1 MRRNT
6 SPIFCISAL
15 SVDSPHPHSANLTD
29 DSISTYFA
37 CGLRTT
43 SQRLRSGGIWS
54 HEGLSLAMPSP
65 MRPLSRLSSSGIST
79 LRNSPP
85 RQICIQRSRYSSAK
99 KSDPRTV
106 ADAFLYKFANGKP
119 YVNSQLLDANQL
131 RLFSLTLNR
140 PHLYQPTTG
149 PSLEDAPPKTG
160 TPLPPFY
167 HLIYFTP
174 AQLPGILGLDGTDA
188 SFNPSPP
195 FTRRMW
201 AGGSVSWPGAPK
213 EHYLRIGDTVTETT
227 RVLSCE
233 PKIIKS
239 TGQSMLVVSVL
250 KEFRDSK
257 DNLCVADQRNWVF
270 REALDPSRPAATPPK
285 PPLLAETEL
294 KDLGDQ
300 KHVRTFCRDEVTLF
314 RVSALTF
321 NGHRIHYDKP
331 WAVGVEG
338 HRNVVVHGPLNLI
351 SILDLWRDKAA
362 ESGTGT
368 TNTGVVMPA
377 GIDYRATSPV
387 YAGEG
392 YRIILD
398 KEATTDGRI
407 PVKVMSD
414 DGTVCMKG
422 DIKTF

>member
-1 MRRNT
+1 MRGPGR
-6 SPIFCISAL
+6 FL
-15 SVDSPHPHSANLTD
+15 SSLPPS
-29 DSISTYFA
+29 
-37 CGLRTT
+37 
-43 SQRLRSGGIWS
+43 
-54 HEGLSLAMPSP
+54 GLSTVRNC
-65 MRPLSRLSSSGIST
+65 RPCHIS
-79 LRNSPP
+79 L
-85 RQICIQRSRYSSAK
+85 QRSRSASTTR
-99 KSDPRTV
+99 SDPRAI
-106 ADAFLYKFANGKP
+106 ADAFLSKFANGKP
-119 YVNSQLLDANQL
+119 FVRTQLLDANQL

-140 PHLYQPTTG
+140 PSLYQSTPG
-149 PSLEDAPPKTG
+149 ASLEDQPPKTG

-201 AGGSVSWPGAPK
+201 AGGSVSWPGAPHQ
-213 EHYLRIGDTVTETT
+213 HYLRIGDTVTETT

-233 PKIIKS
+233 PKVIKS
-239 TGQSMLVVSVL
+239 TGESMLVVSVL

-257 DNLCVADQRNWVF
+257 GNLCVADQRNWVF
-270 REALDPSRPAATPPK
+270 REALDPAKPVPAPAK
-285 PPLLAETEL
+285 PPLLSESEL
-294 KDLGDQ
+294 NALGNG

-351 SILDLWRDKAA
+351 SMLDLWRDKAT
-362 ESGTGT
+362 ENDTGMPRT
-368 TNTGVVMPA
+368 EIVMPA
-377 GIDYRATSPV
+377 SIVYRATSPV

-398 KEATTDGRI
+398 KQASSDGTTL
-407 PVKVMSD
+407 VVVVSE
-414 DGTVCMKG
+414 DGTVCMRGTVKSY
-422 DIKTF
+422 